1 MKHFYMGLSLIG
13 PKHLIG
19 CLAISA
25 PLFLGL
31 VACDPS
37 SARAKADSRPQVSAQ
52 TQSPHPGAVT
62 VPPGADVVQVR
73 REDVAEFLP
82 AVGTLTALRTTRIG
96 PQVTARVEEVYVD
109 VGDVVTKDQPLVKL
123 DTSFFS
129 IEVAQ
134 RRAELEAARVQVTL
148 TRITSQRI
156 ESLSKSG
163 NTAQQTLDE
172 ALANHHLAQAKVEM
186 ATQALQFAEKRL
198 EECVIRAPFDGVIA
212 QRFVDPGEPVATTPV
227 TQLLEI
233 QDVGTLELL
242 FTLPQRYLDAVK
254 LGGPVF
260 FRASNIEGLD
270 GQGVIDEIYPGLD
283 EATRT
288 IRCRVLVDNRDMRFR
303 PGLLLQV
310 GIVTR
315 EAKGV
320 LAVPPAALSRIDS
333 GQAVQVYTDS
343 GYAERPVKVGIT
355 SLTMVEITE
364 GLVEGDR
371 ILVFHSGDPG
381 VDGDAP

>member
-1 MKHFYMGLSLIG
+1 
-13 PKHLIG
+13 
-19 CLAISA
+19 
-25 PLFLGL
+25 
-31 VACDPS
+31 
-37 SARAKADSRPQVSAQ
+37 
-52 TQSPHPGAVT
+52 
-62 VPPGADVVQVR
+62 
-73 REDVAEFLP
+73 
-82 AVGTLTALRTTRIG
+82 
-96 PQVTARVEEVYVD
+96 
-109 VGDVVTKDQPLVKL
+109 
-123 DTSFFS
+123 
-129 IEVAQ
+129 
-134 RRAELEAARVQVTL
+134 
-148 TRITSQRI
+148 
-156 ESLSKSG
+156 
-163 NTAQQTLDE
+163 
-172 ALANHHLAQAKVEM
+172 
-186 ATQALQFAEKRL
+186 
-198 EECVIRAPFDGVIA
+198 
-212 QRFVDPGEPVATTPV
+212 
-227 TQLLEI
+227 
-233 QDVGTLELL
+233 
-242 FTLPQRYLDAVK
+242 
-254 LGGPVF
+254 
-260 FRASNIEGLD
+260 
-270 GQGVIDEIYPGLD
+270 VIDEIYPGLD